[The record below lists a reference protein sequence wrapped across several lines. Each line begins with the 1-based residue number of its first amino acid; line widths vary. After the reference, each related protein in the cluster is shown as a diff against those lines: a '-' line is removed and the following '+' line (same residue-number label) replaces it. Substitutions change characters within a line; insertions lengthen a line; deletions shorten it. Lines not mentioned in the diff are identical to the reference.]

1 MVSTKR
7 PYVDGEG
14 HKKIALLDF
23 GAKENIIRE
32 LKKRNCTVYIYPQD
46 TPSETI
52 LENNPDRNTSFKWTT
67 EIQKIAR

>member
-32 LKKRNCTVYIYPQD
+32 LKKRNCTVYVYPQD
-46 TPSETI
+46 TPSEKI
-52 LENNPDRNTSFKWTT
+52 LENNPDGILLSNGPR
-67 EIQKIAR
+67 